1 MKSLRLLSI
10 HLFYIS
16 VSLIPFPCIIQAAN
30 EVKTTLSQTQT
41 PHETHVIKFAN
52 NHLTVNVIDFSL
64 AALLHEIARQ
74 SGLNL
79 WCNITPDERISI
91 NFNQIP
97 LDEGLREILRQYNVA
112 LEYCQHID
120 EKHQSPVLQPITLWV
135 FLKGEKSY
143 LVNTEYEKF
152 EHTDTSLDYKADDMI
167 RLSEKFREM
176 VINEFEQIGTTRRFE
191 TEDVIRLDEKTMEML
206 FNESRNP

>member
-1 MKSLRLLSI
+1 MKSLRLLSVY
-10 HLFYIS
+10 LLYLC
-16 VSLIPFPCIIQAAN
+16 VSLIPLPCIAQAEN
-30 EVKTTLSQTQT
+30 RVKTTLSQTQI
-41 PHETHVIKFAN
+41 PHETHVIHFAD

-64 AALLHEIARQ
+64 ASLLHEIARQ

-79 WCNITPDERISI
+79 WCNVTPDERITI
-91 NFNQIP
+91 NLDQIP
-97 LDEGLREILRQYNVA
+97 LDEGLRKILRQYNVA
-112 LEYCQHID
+112 LEYCQLID
-120 EKHQSPVLQPITLWV
+120 EKHQSSVLQPITLWV

-143 LVNTEYEKF
+143 LVKTVYEKV